1 MVEAEPQFS
10 AVDDS
15 PSCEETIFQEF
26 CNEKFAN
33 SKTTPVLSRKRF
45 DRILNYLKDPQSC
58 ADSKLKFYI
67 KKNNFFKITF
77 PDTGE
82 EETIAKKEQD
92 NILKRVVCYE
102 DFYSIIKEY
111 HGNVVKHAS
120 SRKTFKAIQEQYAL
134 IPREAVEKYCSICMV
149 CKLRVN
155 QKNTTLL
162 KPDIARGIRK
172 CCQANFRFKEPGEFK
187 LVLVVRDDLKMGKGK
202 VAVQCCHATLKAYK
216 QTQKKNPRLLRAWE
230 MNGQPKVILKVEDE
244 ATMHDV
250 ISLAMDAGMIASL
263 VHDAGCSQIAPD
275 SPTVLGLGPGSVDVL
290 DQITGHLKY
299 Y

>member
-202 VAVQCCHATLKAYK
+202 VAVQ
-216 QTQKKNPRLLRAWE
+216 
-230 MNGQPKVILKVEDE
+230 VILKVEDE